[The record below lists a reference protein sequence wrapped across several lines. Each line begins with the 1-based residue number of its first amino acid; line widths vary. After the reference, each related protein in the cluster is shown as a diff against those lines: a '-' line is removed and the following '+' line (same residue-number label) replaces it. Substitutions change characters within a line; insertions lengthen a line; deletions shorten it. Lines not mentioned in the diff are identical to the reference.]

1 MTAGKIV
8 EGHQPP
14 PEIEPFASG
23 RLIIHF
29 QRIINAKK
37 LMKLMSTNI
46 SLYCL
51 YIYVHFHRFS
61 VSGRE
66 GSAVAPNGKVF

>member
-29 QRIINAKK
+29 QRIINAMI
-37 LMKLMSTNI
+37 LLAH
-46 SLYCL
+46 
-51 YIYVHFHRFS
+51 V
-61 VSGRE
+61 
-66 GSAVAPNGKVF
+66 